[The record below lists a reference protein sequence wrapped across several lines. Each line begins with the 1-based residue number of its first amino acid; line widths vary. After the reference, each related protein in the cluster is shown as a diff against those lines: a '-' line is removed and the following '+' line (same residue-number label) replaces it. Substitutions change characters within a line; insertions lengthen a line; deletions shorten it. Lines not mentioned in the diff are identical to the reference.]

1 MTRNIIGTVIDL
13 DGQHHYREL
22 SADEVLKMQKDLITA
37 GEILERLF
45 NYLPDEYLPGIHA
58 ATESLLQV
66 EDWMHRS
73 VTPIEWQKA
82 VRNDPDNILRRSLEQ
97 MDLPF

>member
-1 MTRNIIGTVIDL
+1 MTRNIIGTVVDL
-13 DGQHHYREL
+13 DGKHHYREL
-22 SADEVLKMQKDLITA
+22 SADEVLEMQKDLITA

-58 ATESLLQV
+58 ATDSLLEV

-82 VRNDPDNILRRSLEQ
+82 VRKDPDNILRKSLERL
-97 MDLPF
+97 DLPF